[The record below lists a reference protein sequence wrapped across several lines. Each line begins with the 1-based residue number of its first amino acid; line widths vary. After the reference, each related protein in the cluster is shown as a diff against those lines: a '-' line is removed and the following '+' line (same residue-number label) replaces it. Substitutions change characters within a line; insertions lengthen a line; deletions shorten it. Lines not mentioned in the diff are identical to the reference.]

1 MQLSQK
7 EMTLLQDLKTQEQL
21 CIEKYTNAATTACDP
36 QLQTL
41 FSSIGQTEQQ
51 HLHTLNQITEGIVPQ
66 ISGQQQTP
74 QQPAKQ
80 TQPATPM
87 DSATRKKDKFLCVD
101 ALSMEKHVSSVYD
114 TSIFEFKEPKV
125 RDALNHIQKEEQ
137 QHGEQLYAYMHQNG
151 MYS

>member
-1 MQLSQK
+1 MQFSQK

-21 CIEKYTNAATTACDP
+21 CIEKYTNASAAACDQ
-36 QLQTL
+36 QLKTL

-66 ISGQQQTP
+66 FSEQQQPP
-74 QQPAKQ
+74 QPSAKQ
-80 TQPATPM
+80 TQPTTPM

-114 TSIFEFKEPKV
+114 TSIFECKDPKV
-125 RDALNHIQKEEQ
+125 RNALNHIQKEEQ
-137 QHGEQLYAYMHQNG
+137 QHGEQIYAYMAQNG